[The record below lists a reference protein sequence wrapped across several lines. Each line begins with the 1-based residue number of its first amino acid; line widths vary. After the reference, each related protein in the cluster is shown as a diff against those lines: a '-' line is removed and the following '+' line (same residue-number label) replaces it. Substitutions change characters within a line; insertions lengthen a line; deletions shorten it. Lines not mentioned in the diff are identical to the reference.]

1 MTRTVKE
8 WLALGDKLGVELA
21 RVLTPGPWRHEWYG
35 STDGVLCRKCYDFRD
50 EETTPDL
57 CPVPDS
63 IDIND
68 WNTAIEW
75 FRKTDGAIDCLFA
88 IWQHIDN
95 NTEHLEMWGDW
106 LCLNAQPKHLLIAAA
121 RKMKD
126 NAQNNK
132 KTNCRTT

>member
-1 MTRTVKE
+1 MTIKE
-8 WLALGDKLGVELA
+8 WLALGDELGVELG
-21 RVLTPGPWRHEWYG
+21 RVLTPGPWEHSWVSNPNQSQCSRCNGEC
-35 STDGVLCRKCYDFRD
+35 DLIA
-50 EETTPDL
+50 TPQF
-57 CPVPDS
+57 CPVPDP
-63 IDIND
+63 IDVND

-106 LCLNAQPKHLLIAAA
+106 LCLNAQPKHLLISAA
-121 RKMKD
+121 RKMKN